1 MIYKELWHRLMP
13 LYDENEAKAI
23 ARMVYEERFGLT
35 LSDLLM
41 GRDADL
47 PHEELEQL
55 AQRLEQG
62 EPVQY
67 VLGKADFCG
76 RSFHVE
82 PGVLIPR
89 PETMELIRLVNA
101 NVNAN
106 VNVNANANANPNNS
120 PLSTLRSACRDA
132 CQSKNPQPPTNTILD
147 IGTGSGCIAITLALN
162 LPEAEVTA
170 WDISDKALAVARGN
184 AQRLGAKVQFE
195 KRDALQPPGDVS
207 RWDIIV
213 SNPPYVC
220 EREKKQME
228 RNVLNWEPPLAL
240 YVPDNDPLLFYRS
253 IGCYAQKALKP
264 KGCLLMEMNALYG
277 DSMLNLMES
286 IGFTHVQLYKDQ
298 FGKDR
303 FITAYL

>member
-1 MIYKELWHRLMP
+1 MQRKTRFSFAFHSFFRNFANKMAMIYKELWHRLMP

-101 NVNAN
+101 NAN
-106 VNVNANANANPNNS
+106 VNA
-120 PLSTLRSACRDA
+120 
-132 CQSKNPQPPTNTILD
+132 NPQPPTNTILD

-195 KRDALQPPGDVS
+195 KRDALQPPDDIS

>member
-101 NVNAN
+101 NAN
-106 VNVNANANANPNNS
+106 VNA
-120 PLSTLRSACRDA
+120 
-132 CQSKNPQPPTNTILD
+132 NPQPPTNTILD

-220 EREKKQME
+220 EREKKQIE

>member
-106 VNVNANANANPNNS
+106 
-120 PLSTLRSACRDA
+120 
-132 CQSKNPQPPTNTILD
+132 PQPPANTILD

-195 KRDALQPPGDVS
+195 KRDALQPPDDIS
-207 RWDIIV
+207 SWDIIV

>member
-101 NVNAN
+101 NP
-106 VNVNANANANPNNS
+106 NVNA
-120 PLSTLRSACRDA
+120 
-132 CQSKNPQPPTNTILD
+132 NPQPPTNTILD

-195 KRDALQPPGDVS
+195 KRDALQPPDDIS

>member
-1 MIYKELWHRLMP
+1 
-13 LYDENEAKAI
+13 
-23 ARMVYEERFGLT
+23 
-35 LSDLLM
+35 
-41 GRDADL
+41 
-47 PHEELEQL
+47 
-55 AQRLEQG
+55 
-62 EPVQY
+62 
-67 VLGKADFCG
+67 
-76 RSFHVE
+76 
-82 PGVLIPR
+82 
-89 PETMELIRLVNA
+89 MELIRLVNA
-101 NVNAN
+101 NAN
-106 VNVNANANANPNNS
+106 VNA
-120 PLSTLRSACRDA
+120 
-132 CQSKNPQPPTNTILD
+132 NPQPPTNTILD

-170 WDISDKALAVARGN
+170 WDISDKALAVALGN

-195 KRDALQPPGDVS
+195 KRDALQPPDDVS

-228 RNVLNWEPPLAL
+228 RNVLNWEPSLAL
-240 YVPDNDPLLFYRS
+240 YVPDNAPLLFYRS

>member
-1 MIYKELWHRLMP
+1 MAMIYKELWHRLMP

-101 NVNAN
+101 N
-106 VNVNANANANPNNS
+106 
-120 PLSTLRSACRDA
+120 
-132 CQSKNPQPPTNTILD
+132 PQPPTNTILD

-195 KRDALQPPGDVS
+195 KRDALQPPDDIS

-264 KGCLLMEMNALYG
+264 EGCLLMEMNALYG

>member
-1 MIYKELWHRLMP
+1 MAMIYKELWHRLMP

-89 PETMELIRLVNA
+89 PETMELIRLVN
-101 NVNAN
+101 VNAN
-106 VNVNANANANPNNS
+106 VNDNDNAHR
-120 PLSTLRSACRDA
+120 STLH
-132 CQSKNPQPPTNTILD
+132 PQPPTNTILD

-195 KRDALQPPGDVS
+195 KRDALQPPDDIS

-264 KGCLLMEMNALYG
+264 EGCLLMEMNALYG

>member
-101 NVNAN
+101 NGQQ
-106 VNVNANANANPNNS
+106 PS
-120 PLSTLRSACRDA
+120 P
-132 CQSKNPQPPTNTILD
+132 NTILD

-195 KRDALQPPGDVS
+195 KRDALQPPDDIS

>member
-1 MIYKELWHRLMP
+1 MAMIYKELWHRLMP

-101 NVNAN
+101 NP
-106 VNVNANANANPNNS
+106 NVNA
-120 PLSTLRSACRDA
+120 
-132 CQSKNPQPPTNTILD
+132 NPQPPTNTILD

-195 KRDALQPPGDVS
+195 KRDALQPPDDIS

-277 DSMLNLMES
+277 GSMLNLMES

>member
-101 NVNAN
+101 N
-106 VNVNANANANPNNS
+106 
-120 PLSTLRSACRDA
+120 
-132 CQSKNPQPPTNTILD
+132 PQPPTNTILD

-195 KRDALQPPGDVS
+195 KRDALQPPDDIS

-264 KGCLLMEMNALYG
+264 EGCLLMEMNALYG

>member
-101 NVNAN
+101 NPN
-106 VNVNANANANPNNS
+106 VNVNPNVNA
-120 PLSTLRSACRDA
+120 
-132 CQSKNPQPPTNTILD
+132 NPQPPTNTILD

-195 KRDALQPPGDVS
+195 KRDALQPPDDIS

-264 KGCLLMEMNALYG
+264 EGCLLMEMNALYG

>member
-101 NVNAN
+101 NAN
-106 VNVNANANANPNNS
+106 VNA
-120 PLSTLRSACRDA
+120 
-132 CQSKNPQPPTNTILD
+132 NPQPPTNTILD

-170 WDISDKALAVARGN
+170 WDISDKALAVALGN

-195 KRDALQPPGDVS
+195 KRDALQPPDDVS

-228 RNVLNWEPPLAL
+228 RNVLNWEPSLAL
-240 YVPDNDPLLFYRS
+240 YVPDNAPLLFYRS